1 MSNIE
6 QNLAFILSSR
16 YGEDVRQAIHDAIHD
31 CYEDGKAGS
40 VDLVARQQIA
50 NLVANEGSTDKDSE
64 LVDIRTGEN
73 AIIYESAGDAV
84 RNQLLGLKE
93 RNIFESYN
101 LINEYAP
108 IYYLNGIF
116 VESGNIQDLED
127 TTRIYVIYGPF
138 YNIDKNQKYYFWSNA
153 DFGTG
158 SHIYFLKK
166 DGSIVSSGINNT
178 TDGEFT
184 IPDDVIAFFFQDTV
198 YDSTLSKNNCL
209 SKFPYKYTARNNY
222 LLKGDL
228 IDGLLTFETENLIDE
243 DAPLMHNNAFYSD
256 GGTLQTEYNGYIVYA
271 PIVNFKYGVKYYY
284 KFGTDYGEGT
294 HILFLKKDGTING
307 TELANSI
314 EGSFMVN
321 DRDVIAIIA
330 QDVKNSTGQNY
341 ISEKNEY
348 SEHKFKPVIPS
359 NYAFDFNETNAEI
372 LLKGKKLGIDGD
384 SIAQGAG
391 FSGGYGGIIANTY
404 SMAIQNI
411 AVGGGTITA
420 NTYYNSADGGA
431 ARHWICRS
439 VANLDD
445 DCDYVLINGG
455 VNDASRGDTFGTITE
470 GYDDTLDDTTFCGAM
485 ESLCKTLIT
494 KFAGKKYG
502 YIAVHKMTSR
512 YSSIYEEA
520 NNYYSAAKK
529 ICEKWGV
536 PFLDLNVTVPPF
548 GLLPKTSE
556 IRKTYTKD
564 NDGWHPNEEGY
575 KKYYNDKIV
584 NFMLSL

>member
-1 MSNIE
+1 MSSIE

-40 VDLVARQQIA
+40 VDLVAREQIA
-50 NLVANEGSTDKDSE
+50 NLVANAGSSDKDSE
-64 LVDIRTGEN
+64 LVDIRTGQN
-73 AIIYESAGDAV
+73 AILYKSAGDAV
-84 RNQLLGLKE
+84 RNQVLGLKE

-108 IYYLNGIF
+108 IYYLNGYFLGGTI
-116 VESGNIQDLED
+116 ED
-127 TTRIYVIYGPF
+127 IEDPRIYVIYGPF
-138 YNIDKNQKYYFWSNA
+138 YNIDKNQKYYFWSNFN
-153 DFGTG
+153 FGIN

-178 TDGEFT
+178 KVGEFT

-198 YDSTLSKNNCL
+198 YDVTLSKNNCL
-209 SKFPYKYTARNNY
+209 SKFPYKYTGRNNY

-228 IDGLLTFETENLIDE
+228 VDGLLTFETENLIDE
-243 DAPLMHNNAFYSD
+243 DSPLMHNNAFYEPD
-256 GGTLQTEYNGYIVYA
+256 GLLNTGINGHTVYA

-284 KFGTDYGEGT
+284 KFGTNYGTGT

-307 TELANSI
+307 AEFVGSI
-314 EGSFMVN
+314 EGSFVVN

-330 QDVKNSTGQNY
+330 QDSIYRKGQNY

-359 NYAFDFNETNAEI
+359 NYDVSFNETSAEI

-404 SMAIQNI
+404 SMNIQNI

-420 NTYYNSADGGA
+420 NTYYDGDGEG

-445 DCDYVLINGG
+445 DCDYILINGG

-502 YIAVHKMTSR
+502 YIAVHKMASK
-512 YSSIYEEA
+512 YSSIYKGA

-548 GLLPKTSE
+548 GLLPTTSE
-556 IRKTYTKD
+556 IRQTYTKD